1 MGVGTLMLSNDTSSP
16 LLRYLMPKKTC
27 ADIESQ
33 QQTLSPNKS
42 VPSARSIMSAIVK
55 KYKANPSLIGITIG
69 LVLLAYI
76 VVTIL
81 NTRPP
86 H

>member
-1 MGVGTLMLSNDTSSP
+1 
-16 LLRYLMPKKTC
+16 
-27 ADIESQ
+27 
-33 QQTLSPNKS
+33 
-42 VPSARSIMSAIVK
+42 MSAIVK